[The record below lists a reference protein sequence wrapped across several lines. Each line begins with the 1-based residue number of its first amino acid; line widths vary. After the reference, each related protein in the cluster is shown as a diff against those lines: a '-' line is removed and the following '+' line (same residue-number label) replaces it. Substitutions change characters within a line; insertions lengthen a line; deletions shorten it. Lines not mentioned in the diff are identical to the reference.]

1 MNDAHGHAVG
11 DLALREAARVIGSSV
26 RHSDFVIRMGGD
38 EFLAVLAD
46 SSADKAMEVA
56 ERIRSTLEANQ
67 LQVDSRTFHLTVSL
81 GVSIYPA
88 DSEDFEGCMR
98 AADAALYKAKEA
110 GSNKVVR
117 FSREML

>member
-1 MNDAHGHAVG
+1 
-11 DLALREAARVIGSSV
+11 
-26 RHSDFVIRMGGD
+26 
-38 EFLAVLAD
+38 
-46 SSADKAMEVA
+46 
-56 ERIRSTLEANQ
+56 
-67 LQVDSRTFHLTVSL
+67 LTVSL